1 MGHWRCSV
9 DVECGVLTVV
19 ERAGRAWI
27 IGESFDST
35 AWNWKVG
42 DMMYRTRRIEIHV
55 HVEKF
60 RGMGSFH
67 LKALSSFGQQRRL
80 VKQY

>member
-19 ERAGRAWI
+19 ERGGRAWI
-27 IGESFDST
+27 IEESFDST

-42 DMMYRTRRIEIHV
+42 EMMYRTRRIEIHV
-55 HVEKF
+55 
-60 RGMGSFH
+60 
-67 LKALSSFGQQRRL
+67 
-80 VKQY
+80 

>member
-1 MGHWRCSV
+1 MDHRRVIRFHGLELEGGRD
-9 DVECGVLTVV
+9 DVQDAKDRDTCV
-19 ERAGRAWI
+19 ER
-27 IGESFDST
+27 
-35 AWNWKVG
+35 
-42 DMMYRTRRIEIHV
+42 
-55 HVEKF
+55 F